1 MAPDLLPI
9 NVFNPVYGQF
19 LPLPEPTV
27 TLADRVETT
36 DSFGIFIQDQISL
49 TDQLDIRVGLR
60 YDDYSQDLDD
70 RRDGRTDP
78 DTASESRLSPQVGA
92 VYEVNDNFSVYASY
106 GENFRPFTLADTG
119 NPEIEPNISTSIEGG
134 VKFSLM
140 EGALQGTA
148 TVFQVEQKNVLA
160 VDDSFVAIPA
170 GEAQSQ
176 GFEFDIN
183 GEIAS
188 GLDLWASYAFV
199 DVGTENDFSDP
210 NFGATIPAGTR
221 LINVPKHQ
229 LNVQLAKD
237 FDEAGLP
244 LRVGGGLL
252 YVGERLGQFG
262 DFFGQNTQFG
272 EFELP
277 DYVTLRAFAQYD
289 ITEGISARVD
299 VDNLFNEEY
308 YLNSFASLWVQPGA
322 PRNIRGTLAYKF

>member
-1 MAPDLLPI
+1 
-9 NVFNPVYGQF
+9 
-19 LPLPEPTV
+19 
-27 TLADRVETT
+27 
-36 DSFGIFIQDQISL
+36 
-49 TDQLDIRVGLR
+49 
-60 YDDYSQDLDD
+60 
-70 RRDGRTDP
+70 
-78 DTASESRLSPQVGA
+78 
-92 VYEVNDNFSVYASY
+92 
-106 GENFRPFTLADTG
+106 
-119 NPEIEPNISTSIEGG
+119 
-134 VKFSLM
+134 
-140 EGALQGTA
+140 
-148 TVFQVEQKNVLA
+148 
-160 VDDSFVAIPA
+160 
-170 GEAQSQ
+170 
-176 GFEFDIN
+176 
-183 GEIAS
+183 
-188 GLDLWASYAFV
+188 
-199 DVGTENDFSDP
+199 
-210 NFGATIPAGTR
+210 
-221 LINVPKHQ
+221 